1 MNAYEKKMM
10 GLRIKQAREAKGLT
24 QDELAEKLKIKSRV
38 SISNYEAGRSVP
50 PGDVL
55 RDLADILNTSTD
67 YLLGRDKPFE
77 PISTGERDIGWAIRE
92 ERQALGL
99 TQKELGDLIG
109 VSQKQISNY
118 ELGVSPIDELTL
130 EKLMRVFNTSYP
142 AFLNK
147 YNMWDEYIPPE
158 FDGDVDK
165 YLAFKKAEAE
175 DAMRDPGYD
184 IQTLAAHHD
193 GEEWT
198 EEELQEIEKFKE
210 FVRMKR
216 KMKQQE

>member
-1 MNAYEKKMM
+1 M
-10 GLRIKQAREAKGLT
+10 GLRIKKAREAKGLT
-24 QDELAEKLKIKSRV
+24 QDELAEKLNIKSRV

-50 PGDVL
+50 PGDIL
-55 RDLADILNTSTD
+55 RDLADILDTTTD
-67 YLLGRDKPFE
+67 YLLGRDEPFDTDIE
-77 PISTGERDIGWAIRE
+77 VRDIGWAIRE
-92 ERQALGL
+92 ERQSLGL
-99 TQKELGDLIG
+99 TQKELGELIG
-109 VSQKQISNY
+109 VNQKQISNY
-118 ELGVSPIDELTL
+118 ELGLSPIDSSTIERIM
-130 EKLMRVFNTSYP
+130 KVFNMSYP

-147 YNMWDEYIPPE
+147 YNMWDEYIPPH

-184 IQTLAAHHD
+184 IQTLAAHHE

-198 EEELQEIEKFKE
+198 EEELEEIERFKE

-216 KMKQQE
+216 KQKQQE